1 MNSPLHPSSQPPF
14 TGYGFE
20 SGRFFSQQ
28 STPPNEPF
36 DDENQLPTPA
46 EFEAIVDDYLN
57 NLSPKKRDKALVD
70 QKRYQL
76 IQQVLK
82 DPRNTAIST
91 AQFRFWVK
99 KMFQLQPGT
108 IDLVCHDSKPVAMKE
123 QIYSILVRAH
133 REAQHGGRDKTS
145 ALVRR
150 QYSWIP
156 KELVARFVRHCPFCI
171 TRRNGGQSPGAFAHK
186 STSSLRYTGRH
197 TAAAAAAAVAVTT
210 APPILCTPS
219 MQEDSDISSSG
230 PPSTENG
237 YDASPQYI
245 SSSSSPSRRGFLY
258 DRDEEELLRSYHN
271 YMGYYYPNVL
281 GIAPCDDNHHHQPN
295 HNTSPAFLRT
305 PGAGET
311 ADILAHQ
318 EDHSTYH
325 LSAPST
331 NHFMPYTSNEDTNTT
346 TILPAYD

>member
-1 MNSPLHPSSQPPF
+1 MNSPLHPSAQPPF

-20 SGRFFSQQ
+20 SGRFFPQQ
-28 STPPNEPF
+28 STPPDEPF
-36 DDENQLPTPA
+36 DDENQLPTPGQ
-46 EFEAIVDDYLN
+46 FDAIVDDYLN

-70 QKRYQL
+70 QERYQL

-108 IDLVCHDSKPVAMKE
+108 IDLVCHDRKPVAMKE

-133 REAQHGGRDKTS
+133 RDAQHGGRDKTS

-150 QYSWIP
+150 TFSWIP
-156 KELVARFVRHCPFCI
+156 KELVARFVRHCPYCI
-171 TRRNGGQSPGAFAHK
+171 TRRNGGQSPGVFAHK
-186 STSSLRYTGRH
+186 SASRLRYTGRH
-197 TAAAAAAAVAVTT
+197 SFGGFDANTAAVAAAAAAAAAT

-237 YDASPQYI
+237 YDASPQYV
-245 SSSSSPSRRGFLY
+245 SSTSSPPRRGFLY
-258 DRDEEELLRSYHN
+258 DRDEEELLRSYQ
-271 YMGYYYPNVL
+271 YGSSS
-281 GIAPCDDNHHHQPN
+281 
-295 HNTSPAFLRT
+295 SPLQRMNSQH
-305 PGAGET
+305 P
-311 ADILAHQ
+311 
-318 EDHSTYH
+318 
-325 LSAPST
+325 
-331 NHFMPYTSNEDTNTT
+331 
-346 TILPAYD
+346 LP